1 MNSRH
6 KCPQATARGPQST
19 RATLVKR
26 VFCVLAQ
33 RESMIFYTFGGEN
46 VATMP
51 NTSPISP
58 VQATIRR
65 ALNKVAEKFPP
76 AEEMLP
82 LTDLYIR
89 LKPEGGELLV
99 FDDDDN
105 EVTRCVVEDWIGDTS
120 EDFYDRAA
128 VLLRDELAAMQK
140 TLAGM
145 GLLKPFSFVMQDEEG
160 ENLADLYLVDSD
172 RIVLDSE
179 LMKGLD
185 KDLDS
190 FLRSLMER

>member
-1 MNSRH
+1 MP
-6 KCPQATARGPQST
+6 KST
-19 RATLVKR
+19 PT
-26 VFCVLAQ
+26 
-33 RESMIFYTFGGEN
+33 T
-46 VATMP
+46 
-51 NTSPISP
+51 P

-76 AEEMLP
+76 AEETLP

-105 EVTRCVVEDWIGDTS
+105 EVTRCVVENWIGDTS

>member
-1 MNSRH
+1 
-6 KCPQATARGPQST
+6 
-19 RATLVKR
+19 
-26 VFCVLAQ
+26 
-33 RESMIFYTFGGEN
+33 
-46 VATMP
+46 MP